1 MQTAG
6 KTKFAAR
13 MAGHVGQQ
21 IDAACPITRPG
32 GTARQMGGALGGMA
46 GAGIASTGRKA
57 SGDVQI
63 GQFAWLG
70 LGTFHF
76 VITKSSMMGKP
87 TGEPL
92 ARLSYAEVAR
102 AKLTEGKLTVLV
114 ELDLFDGGRLA
125 FEAKRL
131 GQNKPNVDVLA
142 LLQSRVEKSI

>member
-13 MAGHVGQQ
+13 MADHVGEQ

-32 GTARQMGGALGGMA
+32 GTARQMGGALGGVA
-46 GAGIASTGRKA
+46 GAAISSTGR
-57 SGDVQI
+57 SGGDGPV
-63 GQFAWLG
+63 GPVAWLG

-76 VITKSSMMGKP
+76 VITKSSMTGKP

-92 ARLSYAEVAR
+92 ARVSYADVAR
-102 AKLTEGKLTVLV
+102 AKLTEGKLTLRID
-114 ELDLFDGGRLA
+114 LDLFDGRRVA

-131 GQNKPNVDVLA
+131 GQNKPNIDVLG
-142 LLQSRVEKSI
+142 LLHSRVEKSI

>member
-13 MAGHVGQQ
+13 MADHVGEQ

-32 GTARQMGGALGGMA
+32 GTARQMGGALGGA
-46 GAGIASTGRKA
+46 VGGAIASSGRNG
-57 SGDVQI
+57 SSDVHI

-92 ARLSYAEVAR
+92 ARVSYADVAR
-102 AKLTEGKLTVLV
+102 AKLTEGKLTLQIDL
-114 ELDLFDGGRLA
+114 ELFDGRHLA

-131 GQNKPNVDVLA
+131 GQNKPNVDVLT
-142 LLQSRVEKSI
+142 LLQARVDKSI

>member
-13 MAGHVGQQ
+13 MASHVGQQ

-46 GAGIASTGRKA
+46 GAGIASAGRTA
-57 SGDVQI
+57 SGDLQI

-87 TGEPL
+87 TGAPL

-114 ELDLFDGGRLA
+114 ELDLFDGRRLA

>member
-13 MAGHVGQQ
+13 MADHVGEQ

-32 GTARQMGGALGGMA
+32 GTARQMGGALGGVA
-46 GAGIASTGRKA
+46 GAAISSTGR
-57 SGDVQI
+57 SGGDVPI

-76 VITKSSMMGKP
+76 VITKSSMTGKP

-92 ARLSYAEVAR
+92 ARVSYADVAR
-102 AKLTEGKLTVLV
+102 AKLTEGKLTLRID
-114 ELDLFDGGRLA
+114 LDLFDGRRVA

-131 GQNKPNVDVLA
+131 GQNKPNIDVLG
-142 LLQSRVEKSI
+142 LLHSRVEKSI

>member
-13 MAGHVGQQ
+13 MADHIGEQ
-21 IDAACPITRPG
+21 IDAACPVTRPG
-32 GTARQMGGALGGMA
+32 GTARQMGGALGGVV
-46 GAGIASTGRKA
+46 GAGIASTGHARG
-57 SGDVQI
+57 GDIQI

-76 VITKSSMMGKP
+76 VITKSSMTGKP

-102 AKLTEGKLTVLV
+102 AKLTEGKLTLSI
-114 ELDLFDGGRLA
+114 ELELFDGRRLA
-125 FEAKRL
+125 LEAKRL
-131 GQNKPNVDVLA
+131 GQNKANVDVLA

>member
-13 MAGHVGQQ
+13 MADHVGEQ

-32 GTARQMGGALGGMA
+32 GTARQMGGALGGVA
-46 GAGIASTGRKA
+46 GAAISSAGRGGR
-57 SGDVQI
+57 GDVQI

-76 VITKSSMMGKP
+76 VVTKSSMMGKP

-92 ARLSYAEVAR
+92 ARVSYADVAR
-102 AKLTEGKLTVLV
+102 AKLTEGKLTLRIDL
-114 ELDLFDGGRLA
+114 ELFDGRSLA

-131 GQNKPNVDVLA
+131 GQNKPNVDVLG
-142 LLQSRVEKSI
+142 LLHSRVEKSI

>member
-13 MAGHVGQQ
+13 MASHVSEQ

-32 GTARQMGGALGGMA
+32 GTARQMGGALGGVA
-46 GAGIASTGRKA
+46 GAAIASSGRSA
-57 SGDVQI
+57 GGDVKI

-87 TGEPL
+87 AGEPL
-92 ARLSYAEVAR
+92 ARVSYAEVAR
-102 AKLTEGKLTVLV
+102 AKLIEGKLTLRV
-114 ELDLFDGGRLA
+114 ELELFDGRRLA

-131 GQNKPNVDVLA
+131 GQNKPNVDVLT
-142 LLQSRVEKSI
+142 LLHSRVEKSI

>member
-13 MAGHVGQQ
+13 MGSHLGEQ

-32 GTARQMGGALGGMA
+32 GTARQMGGALGGVA
-46 GAGIASTGRKA
+46 GAAITSAGGSK
-57 SGDVQI
+57 SGDIQI

-70 LGTFHF
+70 LGIFHL

-92 ARLSYAEVAR
+92 ARVSYADVAR
-102 AKLTEGKLTVLV
+102 AKLTEGKLTVRV
-114 ELDLFDGGRLA
+114 DLDLFDGRRLA
-125 FEAKRL
+125 FESKRL

-142 LLQSRVEKSI
+142 LLRSRVDKSI